1 MQRLFLLLAALVL
14 GLYGIPAAPANGH
27 RPALK
32 ASWSHVQLAQVAADT
47 AGDLT
52 PGPWRAVAHVALLL
66 PLKSADFA
74 NAAEMVRQGFLVAAE
89 SGGRPPFPIRV
100 YATQADTASILTA
113 YEDAIRNGAA
123 VVVGPLTRDGVG
135 TLAAS
140 GRVSVPTLAL
150 NTIDA
155 PAATL
160 PRELYLFGLSVEGEA
175 RQIARLAFTPE
186 RPRAFVISSDTALAR
201 RLHEAFVRAWIATG
215 GSVAGEFFPLDG
227 GPEAWTALRR
237 HASAPDAIVFLALE
251 HDKARLIRPYLN
263 PAMPVFAT
271 SLVYAGA
278 DDPVGNFDLNGVRF
292 VDMPWLL
299 TPDHP
304 AVMIYPRPALPV
316 SADLERLYALGIDA
330 YRLSLE
336 IARLPAPGTV
346 HLDGVCGDLRLNEDR
361 QFERTL
367 VPAQFAGGQVRV
379 LRRLP

>member
-1 MQRLFLLLAALVL
+1 
-14 GLYGIPAAPANGH
+14 
-27 RPALK
+27 
-32 ASWSHVQLAQVAADT
+32 
-47 AGDLT
+47 
-52 PGPWRAVAHVALLL
+52 
-66 PLKSADFA
+66 
-74 NAAEMVRQGFLVAAE
+74 
-89 SGGRPPFPIRV
+89 
-100 YATQADTASILTA
+100 
-113 YEDAIRNGAA
+113 
-123 VVVGPLTRDGVG
+123 
-135 TLAAS
+135 
-140 GRVSVPTLAL
+140 
-150 NTIDA
+150 
-155 PAATL
+155 
-160 PRELYLFGLSVEGEA
+160 
-175 RQIARLAFTPE
+175 
-186 RPRAFVISSDTALAR
+186 
-201 RLHEAFVRAWIATG
+201 
-215 GSVAGEFFPLDG
+215 
-227 GPEAWTALRR
+227 
-237 HASAPDAIVFLALE
+237 
-251 HDKARLIRPYLN
+251 
-263 PAMPVFAT
+263 MPVFAT